1 MASITR
7 NVQDGYFLSSD
18 VNLQIKLQVINLNG
32 ACPALVANEPSL
44 TYAECISRIAGVA
57 SQDMYV
63 SCQLHTHG
71 RPLGLPE
78 RTCNTPGSR
87 LRWNEW
93 VSFNAKYCDLS
104 PDAFVSL
111 TLIGSSG
118 PRATCTLGTAKL
130 ALFDEQQQLRMGVCK
145 VQVRVGPDVAG
156 VITAGSEGGGLGAEQ
171 EAEMA
176 EVEEASARHEA
187 ALAQPTVGLAWLDRP
202 SYSFLEQRWQV

>member
-1 MASITR
+1 M
-7 NVQDGYFLSSD
+7 
-18 VNLQIKLQVINLNG
+18 
-32 ACPALVANEPSL
+32 
-44 TYAECISRIAGVA
+44 
-57 SQDMYV
+57 
-63 SCQLHTHG
+63 
-71 RPLGLPE
+71 
-78 RTCNTPGSR
+78 
-87 LRWNEW
+87 
-93 VSFNAKYCDLS
+93 SFNAKYCDLS